1 MREATTNVACSRIS
15 DTGTAQRKVSSSSYS
30 RPFIRFFP
38 SAVSSFLR
46 HFPQRLDKVAT
57 NVGWDY
63 CSFPPFFSGWSGFL
77 LFIKKNIFKFQLD
90 IERGTG
96 SMLCWD
102 APWDCFGEA
111 NAFFIGFYGGR
122 GRVAKGL
129 SLSLAIF
136 TLSYPLF
143 NTPLKN
149 PFFAPLYAYLRTS
162 ISTRDFHQ
170 IVSFSVEIFACQ
182 ELFCV
187 VTLPAELSA
196 TTMTTETRN

>member
-1 MREATTNVACSRIS
+1 MVKIVSNSQSFQKRIKVPNIREVTTNVACSRIS
-15 DTGTAQRKVSSSSYS
+15 DTGTAQRKVSSSPYS

-38 SAVSSFLR
+38 STLSSFLR

-111 NAFFIGFYGGR
+111 NAFFIGFYERRGR
-122 GRVAKGL
+122 G
-129 SLSLAIF
+129 
-136 TLSYPLF
+136 
-143 NTPLKN
+143 
-149 PFFAPLYAYLRTS
+149 
-162 ISTRDFHQ
+162 
-170 IVSFSVEIFACQ
+170 C
-182 ELFCV
+182 
-187 VTLPAELSA
+187 
-196 TTMTTETRN
+196 